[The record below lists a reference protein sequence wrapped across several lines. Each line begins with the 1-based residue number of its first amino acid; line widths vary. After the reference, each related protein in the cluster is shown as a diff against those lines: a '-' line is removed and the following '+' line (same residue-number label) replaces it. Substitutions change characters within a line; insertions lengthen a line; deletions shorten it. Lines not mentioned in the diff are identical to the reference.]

1 MLEALKEALH
11 TAQSELALADIALM
25 EATAHQQVAFA
36 SATKLA
42 SAVAAL
48 SGEPSALQL
57 TSPLTGEAIEA
68 TESQRRESQT
78 PSIHDMTP
86 DEFNAQRKA
95 KQAQKRREDDEW
107 RSQNDPLYH
116 MKCSGCGL
124 TGTLAQTLMT
134 APSGQQVAM
143 KVCTKCNNQ
152 IMG

>member
-1 MLEALKEALH
+1 MLEVLKEALH

-36 SATKLA
+36 SATRLA

-48 SGEPSALQL
+48 SGEPSAPIATPAPEEGATPDKSIHEL
-57 TSPLTGEAIEA
+57 TPEEFDA
-68 TESQRRESQT
+68 QRRR
-78 PSIHDMTP
+78 
-86 DEFNAQRKA
+86 N
-95 KQAQKRREDDEW
+95 QAQKRKEDEEW
-107 RSQNDPLYH
+107 RAQNDPLYH

-124 TGTLAQTLMT
+124 KGTLSQTMMT
-134 APSGQQVAM
+134 APSGAQVAM

>member
-48 SGEPSALQL
+48 SGEPSAPVD
-57 TSPLTGEAIEA
+57 PLPLPKPMPTPEEGSTPDKSIHEMTPEEFDA
-68 TESQRRESQT
+68 QRRR
-78 PSIHDMTP
+78 
-86 DEFNAQRKA
+86 N
-95 KQAQKRREDDEW
+95 QAQKRKEDEEW
-107 RSQNDPLYH
+107 RAQNDPLYH
-116 MKCSGCGL
+116 MKCTGCGL
-124 TGTLAQTLMT
+124 KGTLSQTVMT
-134 APSGQQVAM
+134 APSGAQVSM